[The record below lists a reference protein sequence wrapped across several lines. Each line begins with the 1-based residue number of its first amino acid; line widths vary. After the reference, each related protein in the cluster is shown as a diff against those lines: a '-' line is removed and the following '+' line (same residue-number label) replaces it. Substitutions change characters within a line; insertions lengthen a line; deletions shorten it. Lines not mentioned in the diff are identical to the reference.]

1 MKDLMD
7 SLGIPGEMQEAILQK
22 HGDMIADYDK
32 RLRQQAVDAAVKQ
45 AVSAAGGRNIT
56 AIRALLDEKSFGDD
70 PEPDAKAAV
79 AKVKQ
84 ENPYLFA
91 GLLTAPG
98 TGSPAPRPV
107 TNRDLEK
114 MSLAEYRAYRTR
126 N

>member
-7 SLGIPGEMQEAILQK
+7 SLGIPGEVQEAILQK
-22 HGDMIADYDK
+22 HGAMVADYDR
-32 RLRQQAVDAAVKQ
+32 RLREQAVDHAVRQ
-45 AVSAAGGRNIT
+45 AVSAAGGRNLT
-56 AIRALLDEKSFGDD
+56 AIRALLDVGAFGED
-70 PEPDAKAAV
+70 PESDAKAAV

-98 TGSPAPRPV
+98 TGSPTPRPV

-114 MSLAEYRAYRTR
+114 MSLAEYRAYRKG